1 MSHRI
6 SPSTTKALKLRQ
18 NGSTLRGLAYSLGFD
33 DFMASALSHILRGNP
48 GAVSLETENTVRV
61 ALGLEPIA
69 RRRYLRPCL
78 SLDPETRMGQLRD
91 LMAKCQL
98 EMTCEW
104 EDALPCL
111 PLHYLASRH

>member
-78 SLDPETRMGQLRD
+78 SLDPETRLGQLGR
-91 LMAKCQL
+91 LWQEHTWNWLTEK
-98 EMTCEW
+98 
-104 EDALPCL
+104 EDALP
-111 PLHYLASRH
+111 